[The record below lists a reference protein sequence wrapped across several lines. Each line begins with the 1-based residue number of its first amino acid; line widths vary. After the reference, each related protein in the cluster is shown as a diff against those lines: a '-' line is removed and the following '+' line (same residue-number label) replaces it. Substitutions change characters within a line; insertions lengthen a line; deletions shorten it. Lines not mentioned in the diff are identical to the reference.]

1 MSTTPE
7 QRLLAYILGLG
18 LDYRYDPDRDVLA
31 VRTEK
36 HSRRDMYGRFY
47 LAGGDELVELP
58 RDVVFNGY
66 EEARELIDTA
76 RGLADTFGA

>member
-1 MSTTPE
+1 MTGNPE
-7 QRLLAYILGLG
+7 RLLAYILQLG
-18 LDYRYDPDRDVLA
+18 LDYRYDPDRDVLI

-58 RDVVFNGY
+58 RDVVFGDY
-66 EEARELIDTA
+66 ERARDLIDTA
-76 RGLADTFGA
+76 RGLADTFGS

>member
-7 QRLLAYILGLG
+7 RLLAYILELG
-18 LDYRYDPDRDVLA
+18 FDYNYDPDRDVLT

-36 HSRRDMYGRFY
+36 HSRHDQYGRFY

-58 RDVVFNGY
+58 RDVVFGDY
-66 EEARELIDTA
+66 EEAKALIDTA
-76 RGLADTFGA
+76 LRLSECFA